1 MISHGGPELFVA
13 FIVAVIT
20 PILYRLVL
28 RRFRLGVRI
37 ISILVL
43 WAFTIV
49 VAYWDVYQISKEA
62 RRLCKEEAGLHV
74 NKTVEADGFLGSV
87 SGIEKWSIYGFQYVE
102 GLYKGQ
108 KSRAVISE
116 GGILYETVPEYSSRY
131 QSISEDE
138 KLKEGLVKNKR
149 AIVDRDTGEVLGEEI
164 AITVYPGWLD
174 SRLIG
179 ILGFTWTPPRCDGD
193 YFPERGKTIL
203 QYDDLIKS
211 VIKPKSLNR

>member
-74 NKTVEADGFLGSV
+74 YKTVKAEGFICSTN
-87 SGIEKWSIYGFQYVE
+87 IDYWAKYGFQYVE
-102 GLYKGQ
+102 SLYKEGKKTRFTLNQ
-108 KSRAVISE
+108 GKVTSE
-116 GGILYETVPEYSSRY
+116 TIPAYISRY
-131 QSISEDE
+131 EY
-138 KLKEGLVKNKR
+138 
-149 AIVDRDTGEVLGEEI
+149 ARDT
-164 AITVYPGWLD
+164 
-174 SRLIG
+174 
-179 ILGFTWTPPRCDGD
+179 
-193 YFPERGKTIL
+193 
-203 QYDDLIKS
+203 Q
-211 VIKPKSLNR
+211 